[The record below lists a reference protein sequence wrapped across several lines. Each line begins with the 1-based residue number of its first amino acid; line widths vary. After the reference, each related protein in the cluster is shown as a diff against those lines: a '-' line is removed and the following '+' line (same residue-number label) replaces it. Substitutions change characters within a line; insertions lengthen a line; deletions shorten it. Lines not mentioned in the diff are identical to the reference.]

1 MLGPLI
7 LKRARQELPLHEDVN
22 RSMMID
28 RGAVPVQS
36 SDEILKASRFAAT
49 PLTTRL
55 KGLCTRNEAF
65 AMRGKPCKLS
75 AHLH

>member
-7 LKRARQELPLHEDVN
+7 LKRARQELPLLEDVN
-22 RSMMID
+22 RSLMID
-28 RGAVPVQS
+28 RGAMAVQS
-36 SDEILKASRFAAT
+36 NDMMLKASRFAAT
-49 PLTTRL
+49 PLTTRF

-65 AMRGKPCKLS
+65 AMCGKPCKLS